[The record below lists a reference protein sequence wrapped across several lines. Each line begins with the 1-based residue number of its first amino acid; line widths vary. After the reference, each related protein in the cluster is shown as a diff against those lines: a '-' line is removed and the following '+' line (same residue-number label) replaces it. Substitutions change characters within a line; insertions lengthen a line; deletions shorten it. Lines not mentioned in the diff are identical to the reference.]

1 MVILIVLYR
10 YQMSRKLSHN
20 KILDLFK
27 VASEEELLVAWRK
40 SHPTRYSDDESGL
53 NAWKQDTNS
62 ILGVTDESDLLSIL
76 EGEVNPDLL
85 ARVSD
90 WSDIS
95 YVIPA
100 GNSLRKKWQK
110 SSDNKSLSGFIGWLR
125 GLGHRDAS
133 TILNSIVPKKVES
146 IKPPSDVPKSEENV
160 SFKKVDLQGG
170 SDDAFYRAILEGIGA
185 PVTNNNMAYL
195 YAWRQSEGGKAAFNP
210 FNTTQK
216 AEGATNYNSVG
227 VKNYTSAEQGVA
239 ATVKTIINGRYESII
254 NSLKMDKPPMETAE
268 ALVASPW
275 GTSGLIK
282 KVISGYE
289 AGYSPKPKE
298 INQSTERIA

>member
-1 MVILIVLYR
+1 
-10 YQMSRKLSHN
+10 MSRKLSQN
-20 KILDLFK
+20 KILSLFK
-27 VASEEELLVAWRK
+27 LATEEELMASWRK
-40 SHPTRYSDDESGL
+40 SHPLRYSEDESGL
-53 NAWKQDTNS
+53 SAWKQDVNS
-62 ILGVTDESDLLSIL
+62 ILGVTDEPDLLSIL
-76 EGEVNPDLL
+76 NGDINPDLL
-85 ARVSD
+85 SKVSD

-95 YVIPA
+95 YLLPS
-100 GNSLRKKWQK
+100 GEKLRRSWQK

-133 TILNSIVPKKVES
+133 SILNSIVPKKVES
-146 IKPPSDVPKSEENV
+146 IKPPSDVSKSEENV
-160 SFKKVDLQGG
+160 SFNKVNLQGG

-195 YAWRQSEGGKAAFNP
+195 YAWRQAEGGKAAFNP

-227 VKNYTSAEQGVA
+227 VKNYTSAKQGVA
-239 ATVKTIINGRYESII
+239 ATVKTITNGRYESII
-254 NSLKMDKPPMETAE
+254 NSLKMDRPPMETAE

-289 AGYSPKPKE
+289 AGYSPKPHQ
-298 INQSTERIA
+298 ISDSTERIA

>member
-1 MVILIVLYR
+1 
-10 YQMSRKLSHN
+10 MSRKLSQN
-20 KILDLFK
+20 KILSLFK
-27 VASEEELLVAWRK
+27 LATEEELMASWRK
-40 SHPTRYSDDESGL
+40 SHPMRYSEDESGL
-53 NAWKQDTNS
+53 SAWKQDVNS
-62 ILGVTDESDLLSIL
+62 ILGVTDEPDLLSIL
-76 EGEVNPDLL
+76 NGDINPDLL
-85 ARVSD
+85 SKVSD

-95 YVIPA
+95 YLLPS
-100 GNSLRKKWQK
+100 GEQLRRSWQK
-110 SSDNKSLSGFIGWLR
+110 SSYNKSLSGFIGWLR

-133 TILNSIVPKKVES
+133 SILNSIVPKKVES
-146 IKPPSDVPKSEENV
+146 IKPASDVSKSEENV
-160 SFKKVDLQGG
+160 SFNKVNLQGG

-195 YAWRQSEGGKAAFNP
+195 YAWRQAEGGKAAFNP

-239 ATVKTIINGRYESII
+239 ATVKTITNGRYESII

-289 AGYSPKPKE
+289 AGYSPKPHQISE
-298 INQSTERIA
+298 STERIA

>member
-1 MVILIVLYR
+1 
-10 YQMSRKLSHN
+10 MSRKLNQN
-20 KILDLFK
+20 KILSLFK
-27 VASEEELLVAWRK
+27 LATEEELMASWRK
-40 SHPTRYSDDESGL
+40 SHPLRYSEDESGL
-53 NAWKQDTNS
+53 SAWKQDVNS
-62 ILGVTDESDLLSIL
+62 ILGVTDEPDLLSIL
-76 EGEVNPDLL
+76 NGDINPDLL
-85 ARVSD
+85 SKVSD

-95 YVIPA
+95 YLLPS
-100 GNSLRKKWQK
+100 GEQLRRSWQK

-133 TILNSIVPKKVES
+133 SILNSIVPKKVES
-146 IKPPSDVPKSEENV
+146 IKPASDVSKSEENV
-160 SFKKVDLQGG
+160 SFNKVNLQGG

-195 YAWRQSEGGKAAFNP
+195 YAWRQAEGGKAAFNP

-239 ATVKTIINGRYESII
+239 ATVKTITNGKYESII

-289 AGYSPKPKE
+289 AGYSPKPHQISE
-298 INQSTERIA
+298 STERIA